1 MPKKKQDDFY
11 DLEALLSENKI
22 NKKEL
27 LSTIIDALQKFCQD
41 NILSLHPLCDET
53 SKPEPIQERILY
65 FSMISS
71 ILDGVEKL
79 NNADV
84 VLTPKKSK
92 KKSTKK
98 KTK

>member
-53 SKPEPIQERILY
+53 GTDTRAHFVFFHDIQHFRRC
-65 FSMISS
+65 
-71 ILDGVEKL
+71 
-79 NNADV
+79 
-84 VLTPKKSK
+84 
-92 KKSTKK
+92 
-98 KTK
+98 